1 MEGSWD
7 CATKSRARGGC
18 RGQGQGRTVR
28 HATVDAYGIFLR
40 VVEICGPYI
49 YSDIKFILYG
59 Y

>member
-1 MEGSWD
+1 
-7 CATKSRARGGC
+7 
-18 RGQGQGRTVR
+18 VR
-28 HATVDAYGIFLR
+28 HAAVDAYGIFLR